1 MASKRRARKNQQQP
15 KKIPR
20 YDRAIKIEEKN
31 SQRLDRW
38 LESLNILVG
47 EIASVEVNTSLVE
60 KITTEKFIP
69 WQVYQQLYTVSKLNL
84 EKLNIDSSLH
94 EHYLSLRRQLEL
106 EYAFLLVNPTSEL
119 YDEKISRQVK
129 RDIKIFTQP
138 NNDWENIPSRLPNPL
153 DSDNRSVMIA
163 LHQLLRDYSFLRT
176 LRKLGELK
184 HVLDRRNQVLGQ
196 SKSADIVYAQ
206 TRIQLGGQISNCY
219 DQKLLNHPHR
229 QTILELHKEG
239 VEAGEK
245 HWQGLLEFIITIVH
259 KYK

>member
-1 MASKRRARKNQQQP
+1 MASKRRARKNQQP
-15 KKIPR
+15 KKSPR
-20 YDRAIKIEEKN
+20 YDRAIKIEEGN
-31 SQRLDRW
+31 FQRLDRR
-38 LESLNILVG
+38 LESLNVLVG
-47 EIASVEVNTSLVE
+47 EIASVEVNTSLVD

-69 WQVYQQLYTVSKLNL
+69 WQVYQQLHAISRLNL
-84 EKLNIDSSLH
+84 EKLNIHSSLR

-119 YDEKISRQVK
+119 YDEKISKQVK
-129 RDIKIFTQP
+129 QDLAILTQP
-138 NNDWENIPSRLPNPL
+138 NNDWENLLSRLPNPL
-153 DSDNRSVMIA
+153 DSDNPSVMLT
-163 LHQLLRDYSFLRT
+163 LHKLLRDYPFLRT

-184 HVLDRRNQVLGQ
+184 NVLDRRNQVVWQ
-196 SKSADIVYAQ
+196 SESADMIYAQ

-229 QTILELHKEG
+229 KTILELHREG

>member
-1 MASKRRARKNQQQP
+1 MASKRRAKKNQQP
-15 KKIPR
+15 KTSPR
-20 YDRAIKIEEKN
+20 YDRAIKIKERN

-69 WQVYQQLYTVSKLNL
+69 WQVYQQIYTISRLNL
-84 EKLNIDSSLH
+84 EKLNIHSSLR

-119 YDEKISRQVK
+119 YDQNISKQVK
-129 RDIKIFTQP
+129 QDLAILTQP

-153 DSDNRSVMIA
+153 DSDNPSVMLA

-176 LRKLGELK
+176 LHKLGELK
-184 HVLDRRNQVLGQ
+184 YVLDQRNQVLGQ

-245 HWQGLLEFIITIVH
+245 HWQGLLEFIITIAH